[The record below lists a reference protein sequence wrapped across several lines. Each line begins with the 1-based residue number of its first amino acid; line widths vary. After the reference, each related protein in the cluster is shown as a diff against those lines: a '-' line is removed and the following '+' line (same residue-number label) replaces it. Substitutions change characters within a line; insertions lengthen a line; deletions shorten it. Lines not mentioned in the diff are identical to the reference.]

1 MSDTNDYLQEAAVR
15 IGNLEDENAE
25 LRQRVEAAEYNFG
38 VEHDALV
45 LTESQRDALSAVVSQ
60 LKAHIE
66 NAPSNLADTNA
77 RLTVQLVE
85 ARERI
90 NALAVALRKYARHCP
105 GCGMARAISPGQC
118 DCGFIAALAGIPVP
132 ACKHLQLTQPGDGR
146 RDRLREQLAGANQKI
161 LEMYGSVYSLKNEVI
176 EQAVTAERERCA
188 NLVENAESPVE
199 RWEYSPRTFK
209 KIAAAI
215 RRPPEEVPDGKS

>member
-90 NALAVALRKYARHCP
+90 DALA
-105 GCGMARAISPGQC
+105 
-118 DCGFIAALAGIPVP
+118 AALLVADILRANWQAAEQRASQWRELAQEYFNKHHEPSEVSGTIPSKCYCMICEKARKMGLGV
-132 ACKHLQLTQPGDGR
+132 
-146 RDRLREQLAGANQKI
+146 
-161 LEMYGSVYSLKNEVI
+161 
-176 EQAVTAERERCA
+176 
-188 NLVENAESPVE
+188 
-199 RWEYSPRTFK
+199 SPRK
-209 KIAAAI
+209 
-215 RRPPEEVPDGKS
+215 

>member
-1 MSDTNDYLQEAAVR
+1 MNCEIHKNGKPIQICDLCEKAFSDGLLKFQSENFELHRKLEFREA
-15 IGNLEDENAE
+15 
-25 LRQRVEAAEYNFG
+25 
-38 VEHDALV
+38 
-45 LTESQRDALSAVVSQ
+45 QRDEAITEVEQRYKPEWAMESMRL
-60 LKAHIE
+60 
-66 NAPSNLADTNA
+66 LAAARTQRDT
-77 RLTVQLVE
+77 
-85 ARERI
+85 
-90 NALAVALRKYARHCP
+90 LAAALRKYAQHCR